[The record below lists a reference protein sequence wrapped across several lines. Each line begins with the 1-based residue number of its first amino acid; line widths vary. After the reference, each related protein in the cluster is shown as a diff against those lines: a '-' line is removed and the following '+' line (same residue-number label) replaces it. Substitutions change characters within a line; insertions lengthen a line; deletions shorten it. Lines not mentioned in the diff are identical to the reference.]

1 MTFIVAPSGHTLY
14 TLTFYAY
21 KVLAV
26 FQFLLFS
33 FNVLPWA
40 RVR

>member
-1 MTFIVAPSGHTLY
+1 MTHIVAPNGHTLY

-26 FQFLLFS
+26 FFNSCFFL
-33 FNVLPWA
+33 FNVFA
-40 RVR
+40 MG